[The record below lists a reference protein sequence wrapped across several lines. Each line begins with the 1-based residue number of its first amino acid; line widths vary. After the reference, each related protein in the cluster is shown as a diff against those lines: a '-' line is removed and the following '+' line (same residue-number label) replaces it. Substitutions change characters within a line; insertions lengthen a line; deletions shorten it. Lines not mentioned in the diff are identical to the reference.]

1 MGLLLNQPVGCLCL
15 FGGQKCGITHLYGA
29 FLRQVHMGGK
39 PHCPNRTD
47 DSSAPSKKDLA
58 HCCREARINDT
69 TVPDSKKFLTMDLGF
84 AHHAHLKNMKGQ
96 GCILP
101 SWRLQTSRLR
111 AENPS
116 KTSSPFITDIQSYL
130 CARPTP
136 TSLHQSGLYSQDF
149 PNAPTSNVISIYFAT
164 STHGLRG
171 RWTSATRTPNASR
184 NSRNTRKTF
193 LGAQSEAGICFFL
206 IW

>member
-116 KTSSPFITDIQSYL
+116 KTSSPFITDIQSSL
-130 CARPTP
+130 CTAHTNIASSKWPI
-136 TSLHQSGLYSQDF
+136 LSGLPQRAHVQCD
-149 PNAPTSNVISIYFAT
+149 IYIFCHLHAWT
-164 STHGLRG
+164 AWALDLCNSDPERFSKLQEHQEDLPGST
-171 RWTSATRTPNASR
+171 
-184 NSRNTRKTF
+184 K
-193 LGAQSEAGICFFL
+193 
-206 IW
+206 